1 MEYQWIPEEGT
12 KEFGAPQAADLTS
25 IHGKA
30 ELVRR
35 AMVVGNVLDCL
46 GLCKVPA
53 LSLICSYDLVAE
65 VGLTAA
71 LTDTPVAVADLFAA
85 GERTVNLERLLNL
98 RCGASEADDRLPD
111 MFFEKDYNA
120 GRQPSK
126 PHEWMEPMKQEFYA
140 IMGWD
145 EQGRPTAEKLT
156 ELGIVP
162 QMMKDEF
169 NGTCQD

>member
-1 MEYQWIPEEGT
+1 M
-12 KEFGAPQAADLTS
+12 
-25 IHGKA
+25 
-30 ELVRR
+30 
-35 AMVVGNVLDCL
+35 
-46 GLCKVPA
+46 CKVPA

-65 VGLTAA
+65 AGLTAA

-120 GRQPSK
+120 GQQPSK
-126 PHEWMEPMKQEFYA
+126 PSEWMEPMKRKFYT

-162 QMMKDEF
+162 QMMKEEF
-169 NGTCQD
+169 NGTRQD